1 MSDCCNRTGYQTVFS
16 DRFARRVARTYR
28 KRGLDRTQ
36 RRMASF
42 LTDRGIKDASVL
54 EIGGGGEMQIELL
67 SRGAR
72 EATNLEIS
80 RSYETQAAALLARS
94 GMTDRVRRRFVDIAT
109 SPTRSSQLM
118 SWCCT
123 EWCAAIRTTNG
134 CFPRPPAM
142 PNGSSSTPIR
152 RGICSAG

>member
-54 EIGGGGEMQIELL
+54 EIGGGVVRCRL
-67 SRGAR
+67 SYCLAAR
-72 EATNLEIS
+72 ARQRIWRS
-80 RSYETQAAALLARS
+80 REV
-94 GMTDRVRRRFVDIAT
+94 MRRRRLRCLHD
-109 SPTRSSQLM
+109 P
-118 SWCCT
+118 
-123 EWCAAIRTTNG
+123 G
-134 CFPRPPAM
+134 
-142 PNGSSSTPIR
+142 
-152 RGICSAG
+152 